1 MQSEPSIIE
10 ANLRETELP
19 QLYTLRQGIIVLSR
33 QWKNVL
39 YTPLLQENPSKS
51 RVKPLN
57 VAIAVP
63 EVDEVTVVLCF
74 RFLPFLL
81 CLT

>member
-1 MQSEPSIIE
+1 MQSDAAVIE
-10 ANLRETELP
+10 ANLRESELP

-39 YTPLLQENPSKS
+39 YTPLLPENPTKS

-63 EVDEVTVVLCF
+63 EVDEVHSK
-74 RFLPFLL
+74 
-81 CLT
+81 

>member
-1 MQSEPSIIE
+1 MQSEPPVIE
-10 ANLRETELP
+10 ANLRETDLP

-39 YTPLLQENPSKS
+39 YTPLLPENPSKS

-63 EVDEVTVVLCF
+63 EVDEVCVVIICF
-74 RFLPFLL
+74 CVVFLL
-81 CLT
+81 F